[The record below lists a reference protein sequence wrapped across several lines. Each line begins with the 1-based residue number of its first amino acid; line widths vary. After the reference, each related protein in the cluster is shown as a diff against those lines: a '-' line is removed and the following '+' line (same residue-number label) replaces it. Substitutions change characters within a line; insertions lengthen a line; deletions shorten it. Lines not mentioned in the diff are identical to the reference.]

1 MYQLDSDTSKV
12 ILSLLSILLLI
23 VPLISAVFTTIHF
36 YNSYEFTEL
45 MLSQPLRRKTVFLAQ
60 YIAVASSLC
69 VAFVIGIGFP
79 TLIYGINAASLT
91 LLYTG
96 LMLTLVFVSLAFLV
110 AVLTRD
116 KAKAI
121 GVTLLVWFF
130 FSLIYDAILLWV
142 VYAFGEYPLDK
153 PLLVL
158 VSLNPV
164 DLARILMILKLDI
177 SALMGYTGALYKD
190 FFGNYTG
197 ILFSTFILLIWII
210 VPVWIALRVFKKKD
224 I

>member
-1 MYQLDSDTSKV
+1 
-12 ILSLLSILLLI
+12 
-23 VPLISAVFTTIHF
+23 
-36 YNSYEFTEL
+36 
-45 MLSQPLRRKTVFLAQ
+45 
-60 YIAVASSLC
+60 
-69 VAFVIGIGFP
+69 
-79 TLIYGINAASLT
+79 
-91 LLYTG
+91 
-96 LMLTLVFVSLAFLV
+96 
-110 AVLTRD
+110 

-153 PLLVL
+153 TLLVL

-197 ILFSTFILLIWII
+197 ILFSTGILFIWII
-210 VPVWIALRVFKKKD
+210 VPLWIALSVFKKKD